1 MRLIAIVV
9 LSLLCLSKK
18 VEAQTPSVTLGPDV
32 IIPACSTSTT
42 LHATVVSGLQ
52 GSATYTVQN
61 IPYNPYPFNAGT
73 TVLTAGNFSQP
84 DDYWSNTQY
93 PLPFPFCF
101 FNTAYNNFSISLN
114 GKIGFNANQ
123 VLTYDPWSLNGV
135 TFPNTNPSM
144 VNTIMGAYYDIYP
157 FTFSAPATSN
167 INFATYGTAPYRA
180 FVVSFNT
187 NPMFSCTS
195 NLGTQQIVLY
205 ETTNVIEI
213 NIQSKPNC
221 VGWNSNLAVEGI
233 MNNPGTVFIPVPGR
247 GNTAWTATN
256 DSWRFIP
263 SGASLS
269 WYVLGNPTPIAT
281 GVDSLVV
288 SPTVT
293 TDYVVQADFS
303 MCGGGGS
310 VSLYDTIKVIK
321 QPPVQVS
328 TSIVEPLCFGG
339 TDGSITAQASGG
351 SGTYTYSNNGGS
363 NSSSSTFNGLTA
375 GSYTI
380 QATDAYGCT
389 GTSVVTLTQPSDI
402 LFNVVST
409 YDVLCKYQNT
419 GSVHLA
425 ASGGTPGYMFWYD
438 NSNQQNSP
446 NFDTLFA
453 GMHTFNV
460 VDAHGCTKSLQQEV
474 FEPDSLLTV
483 SLESQE
489 ATCINR
495 QDGSITASP
504 SGGIPGYD
512 FEWTNMDNHLVN
524 FSNSP
529 TINNLPTGVYHVVVK
544 DANDCISATQ
554 IQVEQQL
561 CCQLFLPN
569 AFTPNADGKN
579 DYFKIVQYG
588 AGVKLGE
595 FRVYNRWGQEMFST
609 RDVTQGWNGSYKGTL
624 QDANTYSYIVEYQCN
639 DRGVISQKI
648 AKGDFIL
655 LR

>member
-1 MRLIAIVV
+1 MRILLIIAVG
-9 LSLLCLSKK
+9 LLGMSISSK
-18 VEAQTPSVTLGPDV
+18 AQNPSVTLGPDV

-61 IPYNPYPFNAGT
+61 IPYNPYPYNAGT
-73 TVLTAGNFSQP
+73 VLPQATNFSYSG
-84 DDYWSNTQY
+84 DDCWSNTQY

-101 FNTAYNNFSISLN
+101 FNTAYTNFSISLN
-114 GKIGFNANQ
+114 GKIGFNTNQ
-123 VLTYDPWSLNGV
+123 TNTYDPWSLNGV
-135 TFPNTNPSM
+135 VLPNTNPMM

-167 INFATYGTAPYRA
+167 INIATYGTAPYRA

-195 NLGTQQIVLY
+195 TLGTQQIVLY

-213 NIQSKPNC
+213 NIQNKGTC
-221 VGWNSNLAVEGI
+221 TWNSNLAIEGI
-233 MNNPGTVFIPVPGR
+233 MNNPGTTYIGVPGR
-247 GNTAWTATN
+247 NNTVWTATN

-263 SGASLS
+263 SGASIN
-269 WYVLGNPTPIAT
+269 WYVLGNPAPIAT

-288 SPTVT
+288 SPAVT

-303 MCGGGGS
+303 QCGGGGS
-310 VSLYDTIKVIK
+310 FSLYDTIKVIK
-321 QPPVQVS
+321 QLPIVVS
-328 TSIVEPLCFGG
+328 ATNIVEPACYGG
-339 TDGSITAQASGG
+339 TDGSITAQATGG
-351 SGTYTYSNNGGS
+351 SGNYTYSNNGNNGGP
-363 NSSSSTFNGLTA
+363 TFGGLTA
-375 GSYTI
+375 GVYTL

-389 GTSVVTLTQPSDI
+389 GTSMVTLTQPPDI
-402 LFNVVST
+402 IFSVVSSF
-409 YDVLCKYQNT
+409 DVLCKYQNT
-419 GSVHLA
+419 GSVHLQ
-425 ASGGTPGYMFWYD
+425 ASGGTPGYLFWYD
-438 NSNQQNSP
+438 NSQQQVSP

-453 GMHTFNV
+453 GAHVFNV
-460 VDAHGCTKSLQQEV
+460 VDAHGCTKSLTQEV
-474 FEPDSLLTV
+474 YEPDSLLIVT
-483 SLESQE
+483 LEAQE

-495 QDGSITASP
+495 QDGTVTASP

-512 FEWTNMDNHLVN
+512 FQWTNMDNHLVN
-524 FSNSP
+524 YPNTSS
-529 TINNLPTGVYHVVVK
+529 INNLPTGVYHVVVK

-561 CCQLFLPN
+561 CCQLFLPS
-569 AFTPNADGKN
+569 AFTPNMDGKN
-579 DYFKIVQYG
+579 DLFKIVQYG

-595 FRVYNRWGQEMFST
+595 FRIYNRWGQEMYST
-609 RDVTQGWNGSYKGTL
+609 RDVTQGWDGNFKGTL

-639 DRGVISQKI
+639 DKGFISQKI

-655 LR
+655 IR